1 MTATIQTLELGRALD
16 PELAAE
22 LEKLS
27 AWVSPR
33 VRDVR
38 VEAGGRSVRFVVEGR
53 EPEIAD
59 ERAKVERFVA
69 DLAGRHR
76 VVPRRVIAQR
86 ARRGGAATDA
96 YPELVRRGWLVEAAT
111 GRVALRG
118 PALRTVQ
125 ALDEDC
131 ARIARDAFGAVEES
145 HPSLAPAS
153 VLARC
158 GWFGSFPQ
166 TASLVTHLAEDY
178 DAIERFRLSNVGE
191 ARLVQPAPGALAP
204 IDSSLLPALCYAVYA
219 AREGSAIPRGGVAV
233 TCAGRCFRYESR
245 NLTGLE
251 RLWEFG
257 MREVVFL
264 GEESAVEQ
272 GRSIAIERT
281 VEQLERWDLDGTIE
295 TANDPFFPAARGGR
309 AFWQRSGERKL
320 ELRLPVGMDGE
331 VPRTVACASFNLHDC
346 FFGSAF
352 TITSASGEAAASSC
366 AGWGMERWML
376 ACFAQHGFEPEAWP
390 SWLKTRVFH

>member
-1 MTATIQTLELGRALD
+1 VSATAQTLELPRALD
-16 PELAAE
+16 PDIVDE

-33 VRDVR
+33 VREVR
-38 VEAGGRSVRFVVEGR
+38 VEAGGRAVRFIVDGQEDVEG
-53 EPEIAD
+53 
-59 ERAKVERFVA
+59 ERAKVARFVT
-69 DLAGRHR
+69 DMYERHR
-76 VVPRRVIAQR
+76 SVPRKVVAQR
-86 ARRGGAATDA
+86 NRRGGAATDA
-96 YPELVRRGWLVEAAT
+96 YGELVRRGWLVETAP

-118 PALRTVQ
+118 PALHTVR

-131 ARIARDAFGAVEES
+131 SRIARESFGAEEET

-178 DAIERFRLSNVGE
+178 DNIEGFRRANAGQG
-191 ARLVQPAPGALAP
+191 RLVQPAPGALAP
-204 IDSSLLPALCYAVYA
+204 IEACLLPALCYAVYA
-219 AREGSAIPRGGVAV
+219 SRERRSVAGEGVAV

-257 MREVVFL
+257 MREVVFF
-264 GEESAVEQ
+264 GSDPVVEKRRAQ
-272 GRSIAIERT
+272 AIDR
-281 VEQLERWDLDGTIE
+281 VMEQLERWDLDGTIE
-295 TANDPFFPAARGGR
+295 SANDPFFPAARAGR
-309 AFWQRSGERKL
+309 AHWQRTGDRKL
-320 ELRLPVGMDGE
+320 ELRLPVAEDGG
-331 VPRTVACASFNLHDC
+331 VPRTIASASFNLHER
-346 FFGSAF
+346 FFGTAF
-352 TITSASGEAAASSC
+352 DITTEEGEVAASGC
-366 AGWGMERWML
+366 VGWGMERWML

-390 SWLKTRVFH
+390 TWLKSRVFR